1 MFRPLTSFYAVAI
14 LISLAVF
21 KAQLRPFKKGFRL
34 SSSEI
39 YLTVP
44 KMLQNSFILYV
55 LAMNDFN
62 HMLGE
67 EKGKSKSG
75 ATKKGEMLKK
85 ILFFFKH
92 NFSVR

>member
-1 MFRPLTSFYAVAI
+1 
-14 LISLAVF
+14 
-21 KAQLRPFKKGFRL
+21 
-34 SSSEI
+34 
-39 YLTVP
+39 
-44 KMLQNSFILYV
+44 MLQNSFILYV

-85 ILFFFKH
+85 IHFFLSIIFL
-92 NFSVR
+92 

>member
-1 MFRPLTSFYAVAI
+1 MLWQFWFRWQFLKHSFD
-14 LISLAVF
+14 LS
-21 KAQLRPFKKGFRL
+21 RRGFRL

-44 KMLQNSFILYV
+44 KKLQNSFILYV

-85 ILFFFKH
+85 ILFFFLSII
-92 NFSVR
+92 FLWGSI

>member
-1 MFRPLTSFYAVAI
+1 
-14 LISLAVF
+14 
-21 KAQLRPFKKGFRL
+21 
-34 SSSEI
+34 
-39 YLTVP
+39 
-44 KMLQNSFILYV
+44 MLQNSFILYV

-85 ILFFFKH
+85 ILFFLSIIFLWG
-92 NFSVR
+92 RI